1 MRSRSQVDSTC
12 ELVHTHGVSKRLQ
25 VVMPDD
31 EYRAIEDAARRE
43 GKPVAHVVRETLVRG
58 LAERAEPDPEQRI
71 AAILR
76 FARFAGPTGD
86 IETILSDI
94 ERGRGLA

>member
-1 MRSRSQVDSTC
+1 M
-12 ELVHTHGVSKRLQ
+12 SKRLQ

-43 GKPVAHVVRETLVRG
+43 GKPVARVVRETLVRG
-58 LAERAEPDPEQRI
+58 LADRAEPDPEERI
-71 AAILR
+71 AAVLR